1 MLDHISQPLDDICF
15 GSTIVPD
22 ARHRRGVEAPAPD
35 IQSLRCQHFLLTR
48 TRCETGFRDMQMP
61 ASETEGFIVVI
72 QLRALAV
79 HELWLQNELV
89 HRGRYPERGVC
100 VFDLDDE
107 PRFRCAGPFD
117 SLQFYV
123 KRAAL
128 DALADEHGDRRIDVL
143 SWPHGTL
150 DETLSHL
157 GSALLPALENP
168 QPASRLFLDHMGKAL
183 IAHFA
188 CAYGGMRVDRRL
200 SRGGLAPWQERRC
213 KEIVEASIAGEISLE
228 HLANE
233 CRLSERHFARAFRKS
248 VGETPHRW
256 ILRRRVEVAKAMLA
270 GSEKSIPDVAIAC
283 GFADQSHLTR
293 VFSGIVGVPPGAW
306 RRACRKDGATLP
318 V

>member
-1 MLDHISQPLDDICF
+1 M
-15 GSTIVPD
+15 VPD
-22 ARHRRGVEAPAPD
+22 ARRRGVAETPALD
-35 IQSLRCQHFLLTR
+35 SQSLRGQHFLLTR
-48 TRCETGFRDMQMP
+48 TRCERGFRDMQMP
-61 ASETEGFIVVI
+61 ASETEGFIVAI
-72 QLRALAV
+72 QLRELAD
-79 HELWLQNELV
+79 HELWLRNELV
-89 HRGRYPERGVC
+89 HRGLYPERGVC
-100 VFDLDDE
+100 VFDIDDE
-107 PRFRCAGPFD
+107 PRFRFASAFD
-117 SLQFYV
+117 SLQFHV
-123 KRAAL
+123 KRATL

-157 GSALLPALENP
+157 GSALLPILETP
-168 QPASRLFLDHMGKAL
+168 QQASRLFLDHMGKAL

-213 KEIVEASIAGEISLE
+213 KEIIEANIADEISLE

-233 CRLSERHFARAFRKS
+233 CRLSERHFARAFKKS
-248 VGETPHRW
+248 VGESPHRW
-256 ILRRRVEVAKAMLA
+256 VLRRRVEVAKGMLA
-270 GSEKSIPDVAIAC
+270 GSEKSISDIAIAC